1 MKKTIANNS
10 QWDGFR
16 HWGHQ
21 KTGLYYNNLPHF
33 EIPDPKN
40 AEKNGIHTWTRRGG
54 IVGRGILIDYASYA
68 EKHGIKYSPVTRH
81 EISIQDLETIARDQ
95 GVEFKPADIL
105 IVRSGWVKWYNS
117 ASTEE
122 RLKGARDNHDHVG
135 LVASAESVEW
145 LWNKHFAAV
154 AGDTVAFE
162 AFPPKGEYSEL
173 FLTLLASCFWEFL
186 LRS

>member
-1 MKKTIANNS
+1 M
-10 QWDGFR
+10 
-16 HWGHQ
+16 
-21 KTGLYYNNLPHF
+21 
-33 EIPDPKN
+33 
-40 AEKNGIHTWTRRGG
+40 
-54 IVGRGILIDYASYA
+54 
-68 EKHGIKYSPVTRH
+68 
-81 EISIQDLETIARDQ
+81 
-95 GVEFKPADIL
+95 
-105 IVRSGWVKWYNS
+105 RSGWVKWYNS